1 MIMNKIRGHN
11 GGSGEALYRE
21 LTKICVKIASGDY
34 QGANRLFELT
44 SRSQKLNEEI
54 RALAEAFGLML
65 VKVEAREFHLRQLV
79 DQLKEAKEALEAAKE
94 RLARDNVG
102 LRQSVKGRFSP
113 KEVIGN
119 SRVMES
125 VIDQIR
131 RVADLPVNVLITG
144 ETGTGKELVAKT
156 LHYNSARCHEPFIAI
171 NCTSIPENLFE
182 SELFGI
188 EKGVATGVG
197 KRIGRIEQADKGT
210 LFLDEIGDMPQA
222 SQAKILRVLEERSV
236 CRVGGRREIPVDM
249 RVLAATNKDLKEEIR
264 AKRFRED
271 LYFRLKVVE
280 IKLPP
285 LRQRR
290 SDIPLLA
297 EKMLQDTCRRFG
309 RDPLRFSPQA
319 LESLVAYNWPGNVRE
334 LQNEV
339 ERAAVLSPGDEIR
352 VEDLSEE
359 ITAQSPVSM
368 PITDPE
374 AGEIALPDS
383 LEELERGHLVR
394 ILAKCNGNKS
404 EAARRLGISR
414 EGLRKKLARYG
425 MR

>member
-1 MIMNKIRGHN
+1 MNKIIGHN

-21 LTKICVKIASGDY
+21 LTEICVKIASGDY

-125 VIDQIR
+125 VLDQIR

-319 LESLVAYNWPGNVRE
+319 LERLVAYNWPGNVRE

-359 ITAQSPVSM
+359 VTSDSPMSGAAS
-368 PITDPE
+368 DPE
-374 AGEIALPDS
+374 TDDIALPDN

-425 MR
+425 VT